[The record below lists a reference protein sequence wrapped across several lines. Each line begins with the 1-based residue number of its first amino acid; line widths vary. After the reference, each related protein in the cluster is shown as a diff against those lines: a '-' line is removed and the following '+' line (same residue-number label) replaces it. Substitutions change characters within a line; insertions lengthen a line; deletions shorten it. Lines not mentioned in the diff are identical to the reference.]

1 MRVVLPDFSIPLVS
15 VQRVVV
21 VATVVQWWL
30 QCCGD
35 HLAFMINLLLW
46 CADIAGM
53 GADLFGSFA
62 ESTCAALVVASV
74 SSIGDDKNWAGM
86 MFPLGITAAG
96 IIVCM
101 ITTLI
106 ATDLS
111 PAHDVPSIE
120 PTLKVQLVAST
131 VIMTP
136 VAAMLAFFTL
146 GSEEFT
152 LPLPDGKLQ
161 AEWWSIFLCVAI
173 GLWSGLIIGLV
184 TEYYTSN
191 AYGPVQQVAG
201 SCRTGAAT
209 NVIFGLALGYLSV
222 IIPIFMIALAIFVG
236 VPLPIVLTRRTVMQP
251 RPQLCSHV
259 VACSRHV
266 HL

>member
-1 MRVVLPDFSIPLVS
+1 
-15 VQRVVV
+15 
-21 VATVVQWWL
+21 
-30 QCCGD
+30 
-35 HLAFMINLLLW
+35 
-46 CADIAGM
+46 M

-62 ESTCAALVVASV
+62 EATCAALVVASV
-74 SSIGDDKNWAGM
+74 SSIGEGKNWVGM

-96 IIVCM
+96 IIVCLF
-101 ITTLI
+101 TTLL
-106 ATDLS
+106 ATDLA

-120 PTLKVQLVAST
+120 PTLKLQLVAST

-136 VAAMLAFFTL
+136 VAAILAFFTL
-146 GSEEFT
+146 GKDGFT
-152 LPLPDGKLQ
+152 LPLPDGELDAK
-161 AEWWSIFLCVAI
+161 WWSIFFCVAV

-191 AYGPVQQVAG
+191 AYSPVQQVAG

-236 VPLPIVLTRRTVMQP
+236 
-251 RPQLCSHV
+251 
-259 VACSRHV
+259 AF
-266 HL
+266 